1 MDKIE
6 KRKKFI
12 INITYTFIVLALIF
26 LFFKFAIKWIMPFLI
41 GFLISL
47 ILRPFIAFTEKRLK
61 VKNKYFA
68 FAIVLV
74 GYVIFGFV
82 IWKLGGLLFD
92 AIKGL
97 FLNLPTFYTEEIN
110 PFFNAAK
117 IGLINL
123 AEKISP
129 SSVENME
136 IILSDTLQSLQS
148 TLVSLSTDVLASF
161 ASASKRLPLWLISFV
176 FTILAS
182 IFISM
187 DYEHVIEFFAR
198 HIPEKKKVFLLD
210 IKDYLK
216 KTIIGYC
223 RAYVILSC
231 ITFAELSIGLCI
243 LRAKNPFGLALI
255 IALLDFFPI
264 LGSGTVLLPW
274 AVISLFRQ
282 EFYLAAGL
290 VVLYVVILAVR
301 QFIEPKIV
309 GSQIGL
315 PPVVAIVCIYLGYV
329 WFGFW
334 GVILL
339 PITMNI
345 VLMLQKAGKIHIW
358 ENKKE

>member
-1 MDKIE
+1 MDKLE

-12 INITYTFIVLALIF
+12 INVTYLFVVLTLIF

-47 ILRPFIAFTEKRLK
+47 ILRPFISFTEKILK

-68 FAIVLV
+68 FAIVLA
-74 GYVIFGFV
+74 GYVIFGFI
-82 IWKLGGLLFD
+82 IWKVGGLLFG
-92 AIKGL
+92 AIKGI
-97 FLNLPTFYTEEIN
+97 FLNLPSFYTEEIN
-110 PFFNAAK
+110 PFFNTAMNG
-117 IGLINL
+117 IINF

-129 SSVENME
+129 NSVENME
-136 IILSDTLQSLQS
+136 TMLSSTLQSLQS
-148 TLVSLSTDVLASF
+148 TLISLSTDVLSVF
-161 ASASKRLPLWLISFV
+161 ASVSKRLPLWLISFV

-187 DYEHVIEFFAR
+187 DYEHVIEFFSR
-198 HIPEKKKVFLLD
+198 HIPEEKKVIFLD
-210 IKDYLK
+210 IKNYLK
-216 KTIIGYC
+216 KTIMGYC

-231 ITFAELSIGLCI
+231 ITFAELSAGLCI
-243 LRAKNPFGLALI
+243 LRVKNPFGIALL

-290 VVLYVVILAVR
+290 VVLYVVILGVR
-301 QFIEPKIV
+301 QFIEPKVV

-345 VLMLQKAGKIHIW
+345 ILMLQKAGKIHIW
-358 ENKKE
+358 ENKKV